1 MEMSVIKLAIGTMD
15 EKCEMANLRGIIKT
29 SDTSK
34 YNLRCNRNISEKM
47 TKKDF
52 IYDIRRPISG
62 TRKLV
67 EGQKRQI
74 VLPIQLRRKTV
85 PDSKMPQYTVITTK
99 NDNGGGGD
107 AGMMPERRDLG
118 FECNFCH
125 EPIATLLSLSTHVKF
140 HCQRYCKMCYWIL
153 REDETMDQ
161 HIEHSHRIRP
171 GITVNL

>member
-118 FECNFCH
+118 FECIARCVTGFC
-125 EPIATLLSLSTHVKF
+125 EKMRQWTSTLSIRIELGQELQSICEILKINYFSLFLS
-140 HCQRYCKMCYWIL
+140 
-153 REDETMDQ
+153 
-161 HIEHSHRIRP
+161 
-171 GITVNL
+171 